1 LPCSNPHDLR
11 CRFLVGHHNPCFVN
25 NHPYLMV
32 ELVWQQAFGGGEEL
46 VLGGG
51 EQLVLGGEALVL
63 GGGEELVLVSGLVS
77 ERVLELESVM
87 QNQTTCSVS

>member
-1 LPCSNPHDLR
+1 
-11 CRFLVGHHNPCFVN
+11 
-25 NHPYLMV
+25 
-32 ELVWQQAFGGGEEL
+32 VWQQAFGGGEEL
-46 VLGGG
+46 VLGGEQLVLGG